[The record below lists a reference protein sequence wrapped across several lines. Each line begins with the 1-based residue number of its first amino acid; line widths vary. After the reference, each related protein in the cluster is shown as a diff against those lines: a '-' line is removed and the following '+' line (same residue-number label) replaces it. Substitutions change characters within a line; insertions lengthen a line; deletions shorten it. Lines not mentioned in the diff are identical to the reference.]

1 MSFKASIASLL
12 LTKIPFLEKIEE
24 PTKSEIGVAR
34 PKAQGQEITRT
45 LIENEKASSNMDE
58 K

>member
-45 LIENEKASSNMDE
+45 LIENEKA
-58 K
+58 